1 LAITAAFCYPMRKAF
16 SDARGLA
23 AHMSACHGE
32 VARFLFHEAR
42 LMDNHRYDE
51 WLALW
56 LLDDA
61 TYWIPANADDIDPV
75 WNVSIVYDRRG
86 QLRNRMQRFKETLWL
101 KERAPRLKRIVGNV
115 VIESEDA
122 GEVRVSSNFILA
134 ELHRGVQTIW
144 AGTTTH
150 LLMARADSF
159 RIKSKKVVLLNNNE
173 PLPNML
179 FLL

>member
-1 LAITAAFCYPMRKAF
+1 MAADRLAV
-16 SDARGLA
+16 
-23 AHMSACHGE
+23 E
-32 VARFLFHEAR
+32 RFLFHEAR
-42 LMDNHRYDE
+42 LMDDHRYDE

-56 LLDDA
+56 SLDDA
-61 TYWIPANADDIDPV
+61 TYWIPANADDIDPAQ
-75 WNVSIVYDRRG
+75 NVSIVYDRRG

-122 GEVRVSSNFILA
+122 GEVRVSANFILA
-134 ELHRGVQTIW
+134 ELHRGLQTIW

-150 LLMARADSF
+150 LLMASADSF